1 MYKVAILVE
10 KELAYSIFRE
20 KDLAFLS
27 TFATFNPIDE
37 LPEKI
42 TPEFMEAQLPDA
54 DACITCWRTPTF
66 SKELL
71 DKNPKLRFIMHGAG
85 AVRNLVCPEFWTMQ
99 GRHISSN
106 APVIAEDVAQTT
118 LALILASL
126 KQMWAF
132 NAMTH
137 AGGWKGG
144 EHGTFT
150 TKRLDEMNVGIVGCS
165 LVGKEVIKIL
175 RPFNCHL
182 RVWDPYLSPL
192 EAEILHVEQM
202 ELDELIATSDVLTMH
217 APANPDCKNILN
229 AKNIPL
235 IKDGALL
242 VNTARGLAGC
252 GQPPARHGQ
261 RGAHAPHRR
270 RTYHPGPEDAGPQH
284 HQGGLQL
291 PHQGPHRLRGAGRDA
306 GAHGVTL
313 LQPQKRRARA
323 AFPACA
329 RAVSPVWAAG
339 SR

>member
-242 VNTARGLAGC
+242 VNTARGLEIEEEALIRELKTGRFFAC
-252 GQPPARHGQ
+252 LDVTSPEPPAVDN
-261 RGAHAPHRR
+261 P
-270 RTYHPGPEDAGPQH
+270 
-284 HQGGLQL
+284 
-291 PHQGPHRLRGAGRDA
+291 LRGMDNVVLTPHIAGGHTIQGRKMLGRNTIKEVYNYLTKGLIA
-306 GAHGVTL
+306 YEVRGEMLEHMA
-313 LQPQKRRARA
+313 
-323 AFPACA
+323 
-329 RAVSPVWAAG
+329 
-339 SR
+339 

>member
-20 KDLAFLS
+20 QDLAFLG
-27 TFATFNPIDE
+27 TFASFNPIEE

-42 TPEFMEAQLPDA
+42 TPEFMEAQLKDA

-66 SKELL
+66 TKDLL
-71 DKNPKLRFIMHGAG
+71 AENPKLRFIMHGAG

-118 LALILASL
+118 LAFILASL

-192 EAEILHVEQM
+192 EAEMLHVEKM

-242 VNTARGLAGC
+242 VNTARGLEIEEEALIKELKTGRFFAC
-252 GQPPARHGQ
+252 LDVTNPEPPAVDN
-261 RGAHAPHRR
+261 P
-270 RTYHPGPEDAGPQH
+270 
-284 HQGGLQL
+284 
-291 PHQGPHRLRGAGRDA
+291 LRGMDNVVLTPHIAGGHTIQGRKMLGRNA
-306 GAHGVTL
+306 IKEVYNYLTKGLIAYEVRGEMLEHM
-313 LQPQKRRARA
+313 A
-323 AFPACA
+323 
-329 RAVSPVWAAG
+329 
-339 SR
+339 

>member
-42 TPEFMEAQLPDA
+42 TPEFMEAQLTDA

-175 RPFNCHL
+175 RPFNCHI

-242 VNTARGLAGC
+242 VNTARGLEIEEEALIKELKTGRFFAC
-252 GQPPARHGQ
+252 LDVTSPEPPAVDN
-261 RGAHAPHRR
+261 P
-270 RTYHPGPEDAGPQH
+270 
-284 HQGGLQL
+284 
-291 PHQGPHRLRGAGRDA
+291 LRGMDNVVLTPHIAGGHTIQGRKMLGRNTIKEVYNYLTKGLIA
-306 GAHGVTL
+306 YEVRGEMLEHMA
-313 LQPQKRRARA
+313 
-323 AFPACA
+323 
-329 RAVSPVWAAG
+329 
-339 SR
+339 

>member
-10 KELAYSIFRE
+10 KELAHSIFRE
-20 KDLAFLS
+20 QDLAFLG
-27 TFATFNPIDE
+27 TFATFNPIDG

-42 TPEFMEAQLPDA
+42 TPAFMEEQLVDA

-66 SKELL
+66 GRELL
-71 DKNPKLRFIMHGAG
+71 EKNPRLRFIMHGAG

-118 LALILASL
+118 LALILTSL

-192 EAEILHVEQM
+192 EAEMLHVERLP
-202 ELDELIATSDVLTMH
+202 LDELIATSDVLTMH

-235 IKDGALL
+235 IRDGALL
-242 VNTARGLAGC
+242 VNTARGLEIEEEALIKELKTGRFFAC
-252 GQPPARHGQ
+252 LDVTSPEPPAVDN
-261 RGAHAPHRR
+261 P
-270 RTYHPGPEDAGPQH
+270 
-284 HQGGLQL
+284 
-291 PHQGPHRLRGAGRDA
+291 LRGMDNVVLTPHIAG
-306 GAHGVTL
+306 GHTL
-313 LQPQKRRARA
+313 QGRKMLGRNAIKEVYNYLTKGLIAYEVRGEMLEHMA
-323 AFPACA
+323 
-329 RAVSPVWAAG
+329 
-339 SR
+339 

>member
-10 KELAYSIFRE
+10 KELAHSIFRE
-20 KDLAFLS
+20 QDLAFLG
-27 TFATFNPIDE
+27 TFATFNPIGE

-42 TPEFMEAQLPDA
+42 TPAFMEAQLKDA

-66 SKELL
+66 TKDLL

-118 LALILASL
+118 LAFILASL

-192 EAEILHVEQM
+192 EAEMLHVEKM

-242 VNTARGLAGC
+242 VNTARGLEIEEEALIKELKTGRFFAC
-252 GQPPARHGQ
+252 LDVTNPEPPA
-261 RGAHAPHRR
+261 ADNP
-270 RTYHPGPEDAGPQH
+270 
-284 HQGGLQL
+284 
-291 PHQGPHRLRGAGRDA
+291 LRGMDNVVLTPHIAGGHTIQGRKMLGRNA
-306 GAHGVTL
+306 IKEVYNYLTKGLIAYEVRGEMLEHM
-313 LQPQKRRARA
+313 A
-323 AFPACA
+323 
-329 RAVSPVWAAG
+329 
-339 SR
+339 